1 MAVFTGY
8 NFYIMKNF
16 SLIVVGILF
25 IYCVSSCRKQVDK
38 GFEMTVDLS
47 ISNPY
52 LPMSVLVDTIES
64 VRLQLP
70 SPYFWGMVDNVISK
84 DSCYYISDRKQE
96 MAFRFSKN
104 GTFLNAIV
112 QRGEGPGEYR
122 EMDSFFVGK
131 DCVYVCDMSKR
142 TIYSYSFDGKFLH
155 SLSFPYS
162 LVFNDVVELP
172 DGRFLCHRPSQSEN
186 CKGLWILDQKGRRVK
201 NLLEYEKG
209 TPCKNSYWNT
219 LCAQEDGTIKIYNP
233 VDGSYYQYDAVN
245 DTVVR
250 TMRQKSNLPMLAD
263 FHCSDRELYETK
275 EECTYSLFTVDGKNL
290 VFSLWSFN
298 SANKGMWS
306 VYFKKDGRIEQG
318 NLTKMDIPGY
328 SEMGRPV
335 SSNIPNTFVTVYTDE
350 FPDDAFPSAYQ
361 QQEINEQTAIL
372 SLLRLK

>member
-64 VRLQLP
+64 IRLQLP

-104 GTFLNAIV
+104 GTFLNAIG

-219 LCAQEDGTIKIYNP
+219 LCAQEDGSII
-233 VDGSYYQYDAVN
+233 
-245 DTVVR
+245 R
-250 TMRQKSNLPMLAD
+250 
-263 FHCSDRELYETK
+263 
-275 EECTYSLFTVDGKNL
+275 
-290 VFSLWSFN
+290 
-298 SANKGMWS
+298 
-306 VYFKKDGRIEQG
+306 
-318 NLTKMDIPGY
+318 
-328 SEMGRPV
+328 
-335 SSNIPNTFVTVYTDE
+335 
-350 FPDDAFPSAYQ
+350 
-361 QQEINEQTAIL
+361 
-372 SLLRLK
+372 

>member
-104 GTFLNAIV
+104 GTFLNAIG

-142 TIYSYSFDGKFLH
+142 TSYSYSFDGKFLH
-155 SLSFPYS
+155 
-162 LVFNDVVELP
+162 
-172 DGRFLCHRPSQSEN
+172 
-186 CKGLWILDQKGRRVK
+186 
-201 NLLEYEKG
+201 
-209 TPCKNSYWNT
+209 
-219 LCAQEDGTIKIYNP
+219 
-233 VDGSYYQYDAVN
+233 
-245 DTVVR
+245 
-250 TMRQKSNLPMLAD
+250 
-263 FHCSDRELYETK
+263 
-275 EECTYSLFTVDGKNL
+275 
-290 VFSLWSFN
+290 
-298 SANKGMWS
+298 
-306 VYFKKDGRIEQG
+306 
-318 NLTKMDIPGY
+318 
-328 SEMGRPV
+328 
-335 SSNIPNTFVTVYTDE
+335 
-350 FPDDAFPSAYQ
+350 
-361 QQEINEQTAIL
+361 
-372 SLLRLK
+372 

>member
-38 GFEMTVDLS
+38 GCEMTVDLS

-96 MAFRFSKN
+96 MAFRFDKS
-104 GTFLNAIV
+104 GTFLNTIG

-131 DCVYVCDMSKR
+131 DCVYVCDMGKR

-172 DGRFLCHRPSQSEN
+172 R
-186 CKGLWILDQKGRRVK
+186 
-201 NLLEYEKG
+201 
-209 TPCKNSYWNT
+209 
-219 LCAQEDGTIKIYNP
+219 
-233 VDGSYYQYDAVN
+233 
-245 DTVVR
+245 
-250 TMRQKSNLPMLAD
+250 RQKQRERQLSD
-263 FHCSDRELYETK
+263 FIPEIHV
-275 EECTYSLFTVDGKNL
+275 FTVQ
-290 VFSLWSFN
+290 
-298 SANKGMWS
+298 S
-306 VYFKKDGRIEQG
+306 VSRWIFWMKRGF
-318 NLTKMDIPGY
+318 LMC
-328 SEMGRPV
+328 
-335 SSNIPNTFVTVYTDE
+335 
-350 FPDDAFPSAYQ
+350 
-361 QQEINEQTAIL
+361 IL
-372 SLLRLK
+372 LGIHCVLKRMEP

>member
-104 GTFLNAIV
+104 GTFLNAIG

-122 EMDSFFVGK
+122 EMDSFLVGK
-131 DCVYVCDMSKR
+131 DCVYDCDMSKR
-142 TIYSYSFDGKFLH
+142 TNYSYGFDG
-155 SLSFPYS
+155 
-162 LVFNDVVELP
+162 
-172 DGRFLCHRPSQSEN
+172 
-186 CKGLWILDQKGRRVK
+186 
-201 NLLEYEKG
+201 
-209 TPCKNSYWNT
+209 
-219 LCAQEDGTIKIYNP
+219 
-233 VDGSYYQYDAVN
+233 
-245 DTVVR
+245 
-250 TMRQKSNLPMLAD
+250 
-263 FHCSDRELYETK
+263 
-275 EECTYSLFTVDGKNL
+275 
-290 VFSLWSFN
+290 
-298 SANKGMWS
+298 
-306 VYFKKDGRIEQG
+306 
-318 NLTKMDIPGY
+318 
-328 SEMGRPV
+328 
-335 SSNIPNTFVTVYTDE
+335 
-350 FPDDAFPSAYQ
+350 
-361 QQEINEQTAIL
+361 
-372 SLLRLK
+372 

>member
-104 GTFLNAIV
+104 GTFLNAIG

-122 EMDSFFVGK
+122 EMDSFIDEMG
-131 DCVYVCDMSKR
+131 D
-142 TIYSYSFDGKFLH
+142 FDWKTPQTATF
-155 SLSFPYS
+155 SLRN
-162 LVFNDVVELP
+162 LGN
-172 DGRFLCHRPSQSEN
+172 
-186 CKGLWILDQKGRRVK
+186 
-201 NLLEYEKG
+201 NLL
-209 TPCKNSYWNT
+209 
-219 LCAQEDGTIKIYNP
+219 LIKDINP
-233 VDGSYYQYDAVN
+233 V
-245 DTVVR
+245 
-250 TMRQKSNLPMLAD
+250 SNI
-263 FHCSDRELYETK
+263 CY
-275 EECTYSLFTVDGKNL
+275 
-290 VFSLWSFN
+290 
-298 SANKGMWS
+298 
-306 VYFKKDGRIEQG
+306 
-318 NLTKMDIPGY
+318 LTKMTVCWITVWMCIILRIALFKHIPDIFL
-328 SEMGRPV
+328 
-335 SSNIPNTFVTVYTDE
+335 IK
-350 FPDDAFPSAYQ
+350 
-361 QQEINEQTAIL
+361 EI
-372 SLLRLK
+372 